1 MFTVFISAFVSIFLA
16 EFGDKT
22 QLISL
27 NLASRFP
34 PWQVLAG
41 AMTGLSLVLAIAVG
55 AGGIIYTY
63 IPITAI
69 IIFSGAFFIF
79 IGIWI
84 YFVPEK
90 NDRPEEGRRSGF
102 FQAAVLTFISE
113 LGDKTQIAAMLLAAS
128 FGMPLVVL
136 AGAMLA
142 MFVNH
147 SIAVF
152 LGARFLKR
160 IPEKMLRRISSLVF
174 ILIGILILAFGA
186 GDQSIN

>member
-1 MFTVFISAFVSIFLA
+1 MFAIFTTSFISIFLA

-41 AMTGLSLVLAIAVG
+41 AMVGLTGVLAIAVG

-63 IPITAI
+63 IPLTYI
-69 IIFSGAFFIF
+69 IVFSGAFFIF
-79 IGIWI
+79 IGIWT
-84 YFVPEK
+84 YFIPERSDK
-90 NDRPEEGRRSGF
+90 QKEGKRSGF
-102 FQAAVLTFISE
+102 IQAVVLTFISE
-113 LGDKTQIAAMLLAAS
+113 LGDKTQIAAMLLSAT

-136 AGAMLA
+136 AGAVLA

-147 SIAVF
+147 SIAVYF
-152 LGARFLKR
+152 GARFLSR
-160 IPEKMLRRISSLVF
+160 IPDKWLKRISSLVF
-174 ILIGILILAFGA
+174 VVIGIIILAFGT
-186 GDQSIN
+186 GDLGID